1 MEKPII
7 KEWIVVEG
15 KDDVA
20 AVKKAVHAHVIATS
34 GLGIQEKTLAL
45 IEKGVE
51 HPGIIVLTDP
61 DFPGEKIRRIINER
75 VPGCKHAYL
84 PKAEG
89 LKRGNVG
96 VENASPEAI
105 RSALDKVK
113 VQGVVREQLDQMDL
127 LLLGMLHGNGAKE
140 RRRAVGEALGIGYA
154 NAKQFVQRINS
165 YGITREDLLRTFDH
179 ILEELER
186 KTE

>member
-1 MEKPII
+1 MDKPVIQ
-7 KEWIVVEG
+7 EWIVVEG

-34 GLGIQEKTLAL
+34 GLGIEEKTLAL
-45 IEKGVE
+45 IEKGVA
-51 HPGIIVLTDP
+51 HPGVIVLTDP

-75 VPGCKHAYL
+75 VTGCKHAYL
-84 PKAEG
+84 PKADG

-105 RSALDKVK
+105 RAALEKVN
-113 VQGVVREQLDQMDL
+113 VPGTLREELNQNDL
-127 LLLGMLHGNGAKE
+127 LLLGMLHGNGARE

-154 NAKQFVQRINS
+154 NAKQFVQRVNS
-165 YGITREDLLRTFDH
+165 YGITREDLLRTLDG
-179 ILEELER
+179 ILEKPKRE
-186 KTE
+186 TE